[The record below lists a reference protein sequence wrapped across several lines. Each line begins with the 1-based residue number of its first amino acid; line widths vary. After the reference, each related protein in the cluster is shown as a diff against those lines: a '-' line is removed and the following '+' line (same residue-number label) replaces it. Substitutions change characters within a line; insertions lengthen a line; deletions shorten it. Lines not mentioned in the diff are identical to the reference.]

1 MERTE
6 TQKKILE
13 VGKREF
19 LEKGYQGASM
29 RAVVKE
35 AGFTQ
40 GAFYGYYESK
50 EALFDALVSEAADG
64 LVERF
69 KAAQEAHFAL
79 IPQGRTADSRRL
91 SRSTCGFSLTISTIG
106 LTPSS
111 SSSAVLPGR
120 GMKTTSMSWWS
131 WRSSRRSV
139 TTGSW
144 SGRAG

>member
-1 MERTE
+1 RTE

-91 SRSTCGFSLTISTIG
+91 STQYLRFFLDYIYDRFDAFKLILCC
-106 LTPSS
+106 
-111 SSSAVLPGR
+111 
-120 GMKTTSMSWWS
+120 
-131 WRSSRRSV
+131 
-139 TTGSW
+139 
-144 SGRAG
+144 